1 MSKIP
6 KSIIWIVGIIIV
18 ITIIFAVGYKIIENK
33 IFAYIADQPGIEFR
47 YSSKSGNLFSGY
59 RLTDLFIK
67 QTRPGNDVPP
77 ASFATPG
84 FKMHWQLK
92 PFKLTEITWEVGNI
106 TIYND
111 GNSVEEIRI
120 GAGLLLPGTTGWLE
134 TGNEIELGPFAWD
147 GKIIPRIRQTGQEI
161 KAEIFIERFPSRLL
175 SIIGSSPPD
184 FSILGQVVLEMNLE
198 GTPRSLEA
206 HGTVSDPLTRRSYR
220 F

>member
-1 MSKIP
+1 MAG
-6 KSIIWIVGIIIV
+6 IVIIIV
-18 ITIIFAVGYKIIENK
+18 IIFTVGHKIVENK
-33 IFAYIADQPGIEFR
+33 IFAYIADLPGMEFR

-59 RLTDLFIK
+59 QLTDLFIK

-84 FKMHWQLK
+84 FKMHWRLN
-92 PFKLTEITWEVGNI
+92 PFKLTEITWDEGNI

-111 GNSVEEIRI
+111 GNNVEEIRI
-120 GAGLLLPGTTGWLE
+120 GAGSLLPGHNEWLE
-134 TGNEIELGPFAWD
+134 SGNNIELGPVAWY
-147 GKIIPRIRQTGQEI
+147 GKIIPKIRQTGREI

-184 FSILGQVVLEMNLE
+184 FSILNQVVLEMNLE
-198 GTPRSLEA
+198 GTPRNLEA